1 MAEEALNLSLK
12 LKVSIDRLIH
22 GSKQRSKLENLDNRN
37 CRINLHIRRIAETEG
52 AETWGQEKERKAARQ
67 GAHFKISSLDPLQ
80 SWYTSDHNSSQKGLL
95 EIKAVKSGIVRIQ
108 AKKTSQFLC
117 MKPNGQLY
125 GSLVYLGEACNFR
138 ETVLQDGYNLYYS
151 ELHNLP
157 LSLSS
162 TGTLSRSRQLPP
174 FSQFLPIRNRIPV
187 EPAFVDYNFYEQ
199 ELDVESADPLG
210 MMDQNRGFISPSYVF

>member
-1 MAEEALNLSLK
+1 MLAMSVCLPRECCPLLLISLVFWAALAPTASAFPLANSNPLYQFGGQVRLCHLYTADEQTHLFLEIK
-12 LKVSIDRLIH
+12 LDGKVG
-22 GSKQRSKLENLDNRN
+22 GSRHQNPFS
-37 CRINLHIRRIAETEG
+37 
-52 AETWGQEKERKAARQ
+52 
-67 GAHFKISSLDPLQ
+67 
-80 SWYTSDHNSSQKGLL
+80 LL